1 MSFNQMM
8 VQGLAHGLYTGIVII
23 TLWTVVS
30 KKNRGT
36 FKGSRWLPSVVLL
49 LYLLAT
55 VGFAFNWAA
64 VTKIYITNGQSSQM
78 AYEAY
83 VDPFS
88 PPIYVLEGIL
98 AALSTIL
105 ADATL
110 IWRCWIVWDRSWRV
124 VVIPT
129 LCTSFTV
136 VSKGILIYQ
145 DLIDTI
151 ENISGFF
158 AQNSIHWGVLYSSLI
173 LATMLWCT
181 LFIIYRILT
190 VTASVAAGMRSY
202 HRVIEVM
209 VESASLYSAV
219 LIVLLV
225 LEVRNDLAVSYVIA
239 IATSMRGIMPAMQIG
254 RVAAGHARPDNSW
267 SGSSA
272 SESIHF
278 RTSSASEQS
287 QDGMSYDGTA
297 LARSRSDL
305 EDGLGNSAR
314 S

>member
-1 MSFNQMM
+1 
-8 VQGLAHGLYTGIVII
+8 
-23 TLWTVVS
+23 
-30 KKNRGT
+30 
-36 FKGSRWLPSVVLL
+36 
-49 LYLLAT
+49 
-55 VGFAFNWAA
+55 
-64 VTKIYITNGQSSQM
+64 M

-110 IWRCWIVWDRSWRV
+110 IWRCWIAWDRSWRV

-129 LCTSFTV
+129 LCTSFAV
-136 VSKGILIYQ
+136 GDKGILIYQ

-181 LFIIYRILT
+181 LIIIYRILT

-219 LIVLLV
+219 LVVLLV

-239 IATSMRGIMPAMQIG
+239 IAESMRGIMPAMQIG
-254 RVAAGHARPDNSW
+254 RVAAGHARPDESW

-272 SESIHF
+272 SGSLHF
-278 RTSSASEQS
+278 RTLSASEQS
-287 QDGMSYDGTA
+287 QDGMSYDGTVS
-297 LARSRSDL
+297 ARSRSNL